1 MLLNKFK
8 INEVNKYVYVKS
20 IERDYIILCFY
31 VNDMIILG
39 NNNQMIKFTKK
50 ILTNK
55 FDIKNLGVVD
65 VMLRIRF
72 F

>member
-39 NNNQMIKFTKK
+39 NNDQMIKFTKK